1 MIEVREYLDGSG
13 HSPFAAWSDHLNR
26 EAAAKVAAALA
37 RMQQGNFSNAKGVGA
52 GVYEYRIDF
61 GPGYRIYFGKDG
73 ERLVILL
80 GGGAKKRQQEDIAA
94 ALARWQHYKLRKGTE
109 R

>member
-1 MIEVREYLDGSG
+1 MVEVHEYLDRRGY
-13 HSPFAAWSDHLNR
+13 SPFGAWSDRLNK

-37 RMQQGNFSNAKGVGA
+37 RMQQGNFSNAKGVGN

-73 ERLVILL
+73 DRLVNLV
-80 GGGAKKRQQEDIAA
+80 GGGTKKRQQEDIAMA
-94 ALARWQHYKLRKGTE
+94 VARWHDYKQRKKTQ

>member
-1 MIEVREYLDGSG
+1 MVEVREYLDRGG
-13 HSPFAAWSDHLNR
+13 RSPYAAWFDRLNR
-26 EAAAKVAAALA
+26 EAAAKVAAALT
-37 RMQQGNFSNAKGVGA
+37 RLQQGNFSNAKGVGA

-73 ERLVILL
+73 ERLVILV
-80 GGGAKKRQQEDIAA
+80 GGGMKKRQHEDFKT
-94 ALARWQHYKLRKGTE
+94 ALARWQDYKERKGAE